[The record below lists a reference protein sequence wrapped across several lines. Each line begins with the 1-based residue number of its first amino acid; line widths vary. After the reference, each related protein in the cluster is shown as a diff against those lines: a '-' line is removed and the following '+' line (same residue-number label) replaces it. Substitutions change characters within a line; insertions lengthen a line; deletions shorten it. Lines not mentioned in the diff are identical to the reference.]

1 MNINMAFP
9 WAKRRRDDGAYWEF
23 CIIFASILQVAPET
37 IFQERA
43 ASARRVVFP
52 STNNEVIP
60 KQVWRKG
67 ISRGETE
74 QELRRRRCVAPP
86 RVGLQ
91 CWTNAG
97 RGSSSIYACTVFVR
111 LQPLPPSTITTF
123 TTISNT
129 TTIAYTP
136 RGLSRFSYKIDLF
149 SDEITC
155 IIFNIICVYIHILCT
170 RRVKIT
176 NVLRR

>member
-74 QELRRRRCVAPP
+74 QELRRRRCIAPL

-91 CWTNAG
+91 RWTNAG
-97 RGSSSIYACTVFVR
+97 RGSSSIYACTH
-111 LQPLPPSTITTF
+111 IYA
-123 TTISNT
+123 
-129 TTIAYTP
+129 AY
-136 RGLSRFSYKIDLF
+136 G
-149 SDEITC
+149 
-155 IIFNIICVYIHILCT
+155 LCT
-170 RRVKIT
+170 FAAPSSIDHNYLHHHFQHYHYRLYPKGLIAF
-176 NVLRR
+176 